1 MNIPDSIAKLTTEVS
16 NDHFNTKPVDP
27 ILNLND
33 VVLLIKKSLNLKQLN
48 NFEQGLNF
56 YKTNV
61 TSDKSVSQN
70 IMGLVSDIIITAL
83 KDSDINE
90 EYKINLGLSVKNSFT
105 GINEILES
113 VFKNLNMLNKNNNLL
128 DVKDFTLII
137 LGYAIGL
144 LKKIDNNRS

>member
-70 IMGLVSDIIITAL
+70 
-83 KDSDINE
+83 
-90 EYKINLGLSVKNSFT
+90 KN
-105 GINEILES
+105 
-113 VFKNLNMLNKNNNLL
+113 
-128 DVKDFTLII
+128 
-137 LGYAIGL
+137 
-144 LKKIDNNRS
+144 DNSIHIQVTC